1 MELYHTYFKYLDQ
14 KSFKRKLEKIIFHS
28 QDYDVLT
35 AIFLRKKKISDYPVP
50 VEVDHKENEWVGFR
64 NSPVEN
70 MVYSIKGK

>member
-35 AIFLRKKKISDYPVP
+35 VIFLRKKKSVIIL
-50 VEVDHKENEWVGFR
+50 FQ
-64 NSPVEN
+64 
-70 MVYSIKGK
+70 